1 MYQQVCLCINT
12 EHELWNIHQQPKIL
26 IHQTT
31 GYFTA
36 LHQFALGDL
45 VMVEDVHMPGSH
57 CELYLKGGMHD
68 HSVLVFSLISST

>member
-1 MYQQVCLCINT
+1 MYQQVHLGINA
-12 EHELWNIHQQPKIL
+12 EHELWNIHQQPKIR

-45 VMVEDVHMPGSH
+45 VLVEDVHVPGSH

-68 HSVLVFSLISST
+68 HSILVFSLISST

>member
-1 MYQQVCLCINT
+1 MYQQVHLGINT

-31 GYFTA
+31 GYFTT

-45 VMVEDVHMPGSH
+45 MLVEDVHVPGSH
-57 CELYLKGGMHD
+57 CGLYLKGGMHD
-68 HSVLVFSLISST
+68 HSILVFSLISST